1 MAGATHVLPRAWPRT
16 TAWRRRS
23 FRRAVTFYLLISPWL
38 VGFILLGA
46 VPLAGAFVMSFTNYD
61 GLNLDYVR
69 FVGTDNYARAFGDS
83 DAQYALGRTLLL
95 MAVVVPIG
103 LALQLALA
111 LMVNQPIRFSNVF
124 RTIFYLPYVIPVV
137 AAVWIWKIFVDPTGG
152 LVNAAAGAVFPEAN
166 WRLLVEYPTAV
177 LAVLT
182 IWGAAGGGMVVFL
195 AGLQGIPAEYR
206 EAAMI
211 DGASRA
217 QVTRYITLPLLTPV
231 IFFNLVTGII
241 VALQILV
248 QPMLLSPGILGL
260 NPGTVPPR
268 DNYLYSVHASCGHSA
283 TNSLILSTAYAVLA
297 VFVSALLGYGFAR
310 HRAPGHSK
318 LFVLVI
324 ATSMVPNLV
333 LFVPQFVLFARLG
346 LTDTYWPWILWG
358 LSGSPFAIFLFRQFF
373 ATFPRELDDAAEV
386 DGAGPLRI
394 FLQIYLPNAGPA
406 IASSAVFMFLW
417 VWGDWLYPA
426 LLLRQDNATLAV
438 RMANAYV
445 DPHGNPL
452 QTVTMAGVVLY
463 VLPLIVFFAFA
474 QRYIVRGIVTTGI
487 KG

>member
-38 VGFILLGA
+38 LGFILLGA

-83 DAQYALGRTLLL
+83 DAQYALGRTVLL
-95 MAVVVPIG
+95 MAAILVRCGTVP
-103 LALQLALA
+103 AH
-111 LMVNQPIRFSNVF
+111 FSNVF

-152 LVNAAAGAVFPEAN
+152 LVNAVAGAVSAGAN
-166 WRLLVEYPTAV
+166 WHLLVEQPTAV
-177 LAVLT
+177 LALLT

-211 DGASRA
+211 DGAGRA

-268 DNYLYSVHASCGHSA
+268 DNYLYAVHAYIEIFTKQLFG
-283 TNSLILSTAYAVLA
+283 YG
-297 VFVSALLGYGFAR
+297 SALLW
-310 HRAPGHSK
+310 
-318 LFVLVI
+318 L
-324 ATSMVPNLV
+324 
-333 LFVPQFVLFARLG
+333 LFAVVLA
-346 LTDTYWPWILWG
+346 LT
-358 LSGSPFAIFLFRQFF
+358 
-373 ATFPRELDDAAEV
+373 
-386 DGAGPLRI
+386 
-394 FLQIYLPNAGPA
+394 
-406 IASSAVFMFLW
+406 
-417 VWGDWLYPA
+417 
-426 LLLRQDNATLAV
+426 LLLFKTSRRWV
-438 RMANAYV
+438 FY
-445 DPHGNPL
+445 
-452 QTVTMAGVVLY
+452 GVE
-463 VLPLIVFFAFA
+463 P
-474 QRYIVRGIVTTGI
+474 
-487 KG
+487 